1 MFHSL
6 GEFES
11 DRIRFRESDKSGR
24 NGAHG
29 LNFIIYVNSL
39 LIFEINDKNYP
50 MKKISSLLY
59 TFEIFVIFGI
69 RPIFEI
75 SIDNFEYIAIYT
87 AIFCVIIVENGV
99 FLILIE
105 FEIDQISPRESPKNG
120 RICALS
126 LN

>member
-1 MFHSL
+1 
-6 GEFES
+6 
-11 DRIRFRESDKSGR
+11 
-24 NGAHG
+24 
-29 LNFIIYVNSL
+29 
-39 LIFEINDKNYP
+39 

-87 AIFCVIIVENGV
+87 AIFCVIFVENGV

-126 LN
+126 LNWKILVNSEIIFEIFDQIYPTKKKFMSLRQFSNFGNVWIFK